1 MKWTIGFLIEVLVVL
16 LQLCVVFAHVGD
28 SCPYDCQCDEKKT
41 SLSCERLTSKQIADL
56 FSNISFVDSYSS
68 RIYNLSLVNCS
79 LHDVNVIPVE
89 LLRGLLHLDLSFNQ
103 LNDFKFSSLNH
114 FMPLL
119 IKLKLTGNH
128 LVGIPRTLFSSVPN
142 VEEVYLDNNKIFSI
156 DWEAFRLYKLKRLW
170 LTNNNLL
177 SINEHILRFT
187 PNLEFLDLSQ
197 NQLISVQS
205 SSFFSA
211 RRLIE
216 LNLSNNR
223 LQRFDYDSFVPLH
236 QLQTLDLSFNNFSE
250 VPVGLS
256 QIVGLRV
263 LNFSGN
269 PITRIR
275 SGDFQLPI
283 LQVIVLSNC
292 PLVKIIESRAFME
305 MPNIHTVTISNNPKL
320 EFISPIAFVNNTG
333 IYEIDFRNNSL
344 SVVYFNNTAPSRLLV
359 SGNPLQCECMTSIL
373 EQLDRHVIDSNEI
386 TCKLP
391 EAKDGKESI
400 GLKEFGRKYA
410 NRECSSH
417 PLTPMGREVRAEIG
431 QHFSIYCG
439 ARLATDTITW
449 ENKNQSR
456 SVTSLPT
463 VRPSQIPMHSVI
475 HSLSPQPIELL
486 QMAHNQRIQHIDEQ
500 LLIQT
505 VTEEDGGEYICQ
517 VERNGKTVS
526 RTAINLHVVRPSI
539 SLYPL
544 DVGSHYAAL
553 SWNNSLDIQW
563 TANVRLMMA
572 VRDENNSTLRVI
584 QLNILNPWFGYNVLR
599 LKPEHNY
606 TFCLFYEFIYNYP
619 GTIYE
624 TCTTTRTLSSL
635 SFWTSLHPSTVFSLL
650 GFLIFIIVLMCFRGF
665 YIRFYI
671 WHQTKARSRMNQSI
685 SGQSFL
691 SRSTSNANG
700 TLMDSSITYDNNT
713 AVRMSTMS
721 TPSTEN
727 GVLDGHENLLTND
740 ACV

>member
-1 MKWTIGFLIEVLVVL
+1 MKWTIGCSIEVLVVL
-16 LQLCVVFAHVGD
+16 LQLCIVFAHLGD

-41 SLSCERLTSKQIADL
+41 SLSCENLTSKQIADL

-79 LHDVNVIPVE
+79 LQDVNMIPVE

-128 LVGIPRTLFSSVPN
+128 LVGIPRILFSSVPN

-256 QIVGLRV
+256 QFVGLRV

-292 PLVKIIESRAFME
+292 PLLKIIESRAFME
-305 MPNIHTVTISNNPKL
+305 MPNIHTVAISNNPKL

-344 SVVYFNNTAPSRLLV
+344 SVVYFNNTSPSRLHI

-373 EQLDRHVIDSNEI
+373 EHLNRHVIDASEI
-386 TCKLP
+386 MCKLP
-391 EAKDGKESI
+391 EAKDAEKLI
-400 GLKEFGRKYA
+400 GLIEFGRKYA
-410 NRECSSH
+410 NQECSSQ
-417 PLTPMGREVRAEIG
+417 PLTPMGKEVRAEIG

-439 ARLATDTITW
+439 ARLATDIITW

-456 SVTSLPT
+456 SPN

-486 QMAHNQRIQHIDEQ
+486 QMAHNQRIQHVDEQ

-505 VTEEDGGEYICQ
+505 VTQEDEGEYICQ

-526 RTAINLHVVRPSI
+526 RTTINLHVVRPSI

-553 SWNNSLDIQW
+553 SWNNSLSIQW

-619 GTIYE
+619 GIIYE

-635 SFWTSLHPSTVFSLL
+635 SFWTSLHPSTVLSLL
-650 GFLIFIIVLMCFRGF
+650 GFLIFIIIIMCFRGF

-700 TLMDSSITYDNNT
+700 TLMDNSITYDNNV
-713 AVRMSTMS
+713 AVRMSIMS

-727 GVLDGHENLLTND
+727 GILDGHENLLTND